1 MVVSAPAS
9 GTLVC
14 LNQEPGD
21 TEEPMVPGQLEVRC
35 AVQGGAP
42 GLRFSWEGT
51 SSWVQ
56 GWQHGAR
63 VPRWLCLG
71 AKQPQTSSP
80 WGGDISTSG
89 RLGSNPA
96 LPGSPL

>member
-1 MVVSAPAS
+1 MSAPAS
-9 GTLVC
+9 GMLVC

-21 TEEPMVPGQLEVRC
+21 MGGPVVPGQLEVRC
-35 AVQGGAP
+35 TVQGGAP
-42 GLRFSWEGT
+42 GLCFSWEGT

-71 AKQPQTSSP
+71 AKEPQTSSP
-80 WGGDISTSG
+80 WGGGDIPTSG